1 MSTEI
6 HTKRLYL
13 RELTPDDAEMFCE
26 FLLKNRDH
34 FEDSGPAY
42 NEEYLDVKFHRK
54 QLERSAVE
62 SADGRHYK
70 FGIFRKEK
78 SSTIIGTVAL
88 SNIMMG
94 NFCSCFLGYRID
106 KDECSKGFA
115 TEALEQ
121 VISFAFGTL
130 NLHRI
135 EANII
140 PGNIASICVA
150 EKLGFVYEGASEK
163 YLLLNGQWQKH
174 LHYALINYNWE
185 RD

>member
-1 MSTEI
+1 MSTEL

-26 FLLKNRDH
+26 FLLRNKDH

-42 NEEYLDVKFHRK
+42 NDEYLDVKFHRK

-78 SSTIIGTVAL
+78 CGTIIGTVAL

-106 KDECSKGFA
+106 KDECSNGLA
-115 TEALEQ
+115 TEAVSE
-121 VISFAFGTL
+121 VTKFAFNML
-130 NLHRI
+130 KLHRI

-140 PGNIASICVA
+140 PENKASIQVVT
-150 EKLGFVYEGASEK
+150 KLGFVYEGASEK
-163 YLLLNGQWQKH
+163 YLLINGKWQKH
-174 LHYALINYNWE
+174 LHYALINDNWE
-185 RD
+185 